1 MKFIKAFVA
10 IVQEVRYRLST
21 RRNKLKFKGDWLSKQ
36 LLKSFLEYCDEWL
49 EVRHLSVMQNIRVW
63 Y

>member
-1 MKFIKAFVA
+1 MKFIKAFIS

-21 RRNKLKFKGDWLSKQ
+21 RRSKLEFRGDWLYKQ
-36 LLKSFLEYCDEWL
+36 LLKSFIEYCDQWL
-49 EVRHLSVMQNIRVW
+49 EVRHLSTMQNIRVW